1 MYMNTPTVEFP
12 EDDNEYPG
20 KIYFKDYAK
29 KQNIFKIKGKPTDKK
44 WYYPYNPN
52 PKIVLEQMKADAG
65 DISHI
70 TDPIERLEEMV
81 KSYRGQIFYLN
92 MTTRFKYAL
101 SRFDAVYN
109 DANSEYQ
116 FSLYTNTQFREGF
129 LGKTAVV
136 MQGLDEEEENIQ
148 KENVQ
153 KWLGAEGTGG
163 VYFLSVERI
172 EKLDEVMK
180 IIQIKPQFDDK
191 LFVEADKRTVRNIL
205 AAANNLPKA
214 LIYDSDGALFGVSG
228 ETYREMKLFYQEQ
241 TEKERSAI
249 EKILSRLGF
258 DTKIIPI
265 VEEQTVITTEDAST
279 DN

>member
-1 MYMNTPTVEFP
+1 MNTPTVEFP